1 VYVLV
6 FNPGGNSLKAEIVQ
20 VEPGQTHAYEGKY
33 LASVSVEGIGKEP
46 ALLRYEGKKIVARDP
61 IDAADYQAAARQL
74 LHWFG
79 RKSGLPALDRL
90 ACAGIRVVH
99 GGTEFIEPARMTD
112 AVAEK
117 IRGFENLAPLHNKNS
132 LEVLQPLRDRLTQTP
147 IYGVF
152 DTAFHHTIPDVAS
165 TYAIPHELAR
175 KHGIRRFGFHGIS
188 HRYQLERYAALAGRA
203 PNDCTLVTMHLESG
217 CSVTA
222 IRNGK
227 SVDNTMGMTPLEGL
241 MMGTRSGDI
250 DPALIPFL
258 MRQERLEVED
268 VMKIL
273 NKESGLLG
281 VSGESLDTRELMKS
295 YESNARVRLAMNVFC
310 YRVVKAVGAYLA
322 ALGGADAIIFGGG
335 IAENN
340 LLLRKNMGEAL
351 RWCGLEIDRVAEQKL
366 IDVEGRLSTERS
378 PLQAWVI
385 PVEEGLQI
393 AYECSLCADVQ
404 RSHSGKAV

>member
-1 VYVLV
+1 
-6 FNPGGNSLKAEIVQ
+6 
-20 VEPGQTHAYEGKY
+20 
-33 LASVSVEGIGKEP
+33 
-46 ALLRYEGKKIVARDP
+46 
-61 IDAADYQAAARQL
+61 
-74 LHWFG
+74 
-79 RKSGLPALDRL
+79 
-90 ACAGIRVVH
+90 
-99 GGTEFIEPARMTD
+99 
-112 AVAEK
+112 
-117 IRGFENLAPLHNKNS
+117 
-132 LEVLQPLRDRLTQTP
+132 
-147 IYGVF
+147 
-152 DTAFHHTIPDVAS
+152 
-165 TYAIPHELAR
+165 
-175 KHGIRRFGFHGIS
+175 
-188 HRYQLERYAALAGRA
+188 
-203 PNDCTLVTMHLESG
+203 
-217 CSVTA
+217 
-222 IRNGK
+222 
-227 SVDNTMGMTPLEGL
+227 
-241 MMGTRSGDI
+241 
-250 DPALIPFL
+250 